1 MQKQELEISP
11 FSKPGPKPPAV
22 KKDLIVNLLKIL
34 TTLLDLS
41 TTSL

>member
-1 MQKQELEISP
+1 MQKQELEILL
-11 FSKPGPKPPAV
+11 FSKLRPKLPAV
-22 KKDLIVNLLKIL
+22 RKDLIVNLLKTL